1 MESNKNQKNG
11 FGDLDWNEI
20 FSVAKQFNIF
30 DQNIIIE
37 KIRQVL
43 NKEYEDFKKNLIS
56 NYHLIEI
63 DFYEKNYLE
72 RIEEEFFYIQNFL
85 KTQSKIGKNLETEKK
100 NNYKSFD
107 EYIQEIRLN
116 KRKKKTICLHCCL
129 LQNNIKHH
137 NFYINKEKKRFGCR
151 KTTSILLDSD
161 KNEILNFLTDLI
173 QYNEPTLY
181 YNFTNS
187 EIQQR
192 LKKYINERK
201 ININLNNENDVVELY
216 ENIKNLFF
224 FSKRKKKV
232 YDLNDDYSKSK
243 DNNNNIELNEND
255 NNEQKK
261 TKIKSLKRSLK
272 YLNINNNESHKR
284 LRHNKIEKT
293 FQIKKHLKRKKS
305 IDNYNLNKSKIELTP
320 STQNSININSIN
332 DINYNITNDL
342 HNKIMVIFNK
352 HLLNNNN

>member
-11 FGDLDWNEI
+11 IDLDMNEI
-20 FSVAKQFNIF
+20 FSVAKHFNIF

-37 KIRQVL
+37 KIRQAL

-63 DFYEKNYLE
+63 DLYENNYLE
-72 RIEEEFFYIQNFL
+72 RIEEEFFCIQNFL
-85 KTQSKIGKNLETEKK
+85 KTKSKIEKNLETEKINK
-100 NNYKSFD
+100 YKTFE

-116 KRKKKTICLHCCL
+116 KRKKKTICLHCCM

-161 KNEILNFLTDLI
+161 KNEILNFLSDLI

-181 YNFTNS
+181 YNITNS
-187 EIQQR
+187 EIQQK
-192 LKKYINERK
+192 LKKYIKERK

-224 FSKRKKKV
+224 LKRKKKI
-232 YDLNDDYSKSK
+232 YNLNDDCSKSK

-261 TKIKSLKRSLK
+261 TKIKSKKRSLNF
-272 YLNINNNESHKR
+272 LNSNNNESHKR
-284 LRHNKIEKT
+284 LRNNKIEKS
-293 FQIKKHLKRKKS
+293 FQKKKHFKRKKS
-305 IDNYNLNKSKIELTP
+305 INKYNLNKSKIELTP